1 MDAIEAIM
9 TRRSVRRFT
18 PQPVSDAEI
27 EVVLRAAMAAPS
39 AGNERPWRFVV
50 VTEPEMLARL
60 AKATPFAGALASA
73 AVGIVVCADRSSLKY
88 PGFWPVD
95 CAAATENALLAAN
108 ALGLGGVWMGVH
120 PIAPLMWNVRR
131 IVGVP
136 RGVEP
141 MSLVALG
148 HPATE
153 REPVDRWEPA
163 WVRWQRWDD
172 KKPDQGEDAGRHD
185 TKAED
190 DHA

>member
-9 TRRSVRRFT
+9 TRRSVRQFT
-18 PQPVSDAEI
+18 PQAVTDAEI

-50 VTEPEMLARL
+50 ATDAAVLARL
-60 AKATPFAGALASA
+60 SKATPFAGAIAGAPA
-73 AVGIVVCADRSSLKY
+73 AIVICADRRSLKY

-95 CAAATENALLAAN
+95 CAAATENLLLAAH
-108 ALGLGGVWMGVH
+108 AIGLGGVWIGVH

-136 RGVEP
+136 KGIEP

-148 HPATE
+148 HPLKV
-153 REPVDRWEPA
+153 REPLDRYEPE
-163 WVRWQRWDD
+163 WVHLQGWDGTS
-172 KKPDQGEDAGRHD
+172 PDAAADAGRQD
-185 TKAED
+185 KED
-190 DHA
+190 DDA